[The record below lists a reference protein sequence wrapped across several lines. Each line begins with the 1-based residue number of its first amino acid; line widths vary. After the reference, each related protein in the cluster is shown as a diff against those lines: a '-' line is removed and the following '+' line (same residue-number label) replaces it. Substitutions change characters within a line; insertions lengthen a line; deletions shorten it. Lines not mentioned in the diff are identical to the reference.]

1 MNSQFL
7 GLFTRKP
14 ACAFKNLECYL
25 ADQLNIHVFY
35 FTCLSDDLW
44 LSLGVQVEQS
54 AFQTRVLPAS
64 ARPPRVCWASHEGS
78 ILFYVW
84 TFGEKAGGIE
94 LCGWWNGFRCVVSH
108 TTILHRWTILLAHF
122 LRNVFAGYSWVK
134 PNTNFK
140 LYHIQP
146 LT

>member
-54 AFQTRVLPAS
+54 AFQTTPESCPFLPVTPECAEPAMRDLSCFMFEHLGRKLGVL
-64 ARPPRVCWASHEGS
+64 
-78 ILFYVW
+78 
-84 TFGEKAGGIE
+84 
-94 LCGWWNGFRCVVSH
+94 
-108 TTILHRWTILLAHF
+108 
-122 LRNVFAGYSWVK
+122 
-134 PNTNFK
+134 NFVGDEMV
-140 LYHIQP
+140 LGV
-146 LT
+146 